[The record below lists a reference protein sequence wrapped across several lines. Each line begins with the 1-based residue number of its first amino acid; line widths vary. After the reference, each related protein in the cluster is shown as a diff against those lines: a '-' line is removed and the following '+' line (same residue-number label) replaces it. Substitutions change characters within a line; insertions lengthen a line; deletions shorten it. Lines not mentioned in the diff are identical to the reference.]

1 MLPRPEAPARRLPY
15 TTADMSERL
24 AKRKAEQFKA
34 DALAKL
40 ANYSPLDNKSGLEK
54 IGSAIGGAV
63 KWLQDNAPESNPI
76 STPINMGGDAGVSM
90 GGQGTG
96 KSLVTEPARLAV
108 RRAVGDITAIP
119 RVGEPSPSY
128 TADQIR
134 EQGVARGVL
143 GAAIDYSQFIPVV
156 AKGAGFTG
164 DAVNAYKLAM
174 MERQANPFPAL
185 RGASNVI
192 DVVEGSRLPARVVKA
207 PATRLAKA
215 QAARDT
221 PYVPQQTG
229 YRTEHTKW
237 WDATKH
243 RNHEVDELGNSF
255 PSIDNYPNH
264 EGIWV
269 THKFNDAL
277 KYGDDIREVDL
288 TNATPIHYDGDGGYF
303 YIRPR
308 TSPAA
313 PATPAT
319 RLGEALAQ
327 RTLDA
332 QAAQGGVRDAGVLR
346 MPGSYPAGERYVFD
360 YNQSDPAYVI
370 DKQSTNAISR
380 SYDKVGPGEKLIDTK
395 GTETGVP
402 GRSYTSNK
410 MIALQSPQGNATLGY
425 DIETRVINGTPQPRI
440 VLQPIS
446 AAKGSVAQVKQLLDF
461 LYGRYK
467 NAVIDWGNISTE
479 LPNELFY
486 EYNNRFPVRT
496 VGESV
501 GNPLENF
508 NAPKTNINVLLDTP
522 QRGTI
527 PYTELYD
534 AIGVLDNNRIYPTS
548 EFKQLIQKFGFQGR
562 EREVLDAFARREGIV
577 EPSRLS
583 SWQKFV
589 NEMQRQ
595 IDMGDYFNQ

>member
-1 MLPRPEAPARRLPY
+1 MLPRAEAPARRLPY

-24 AKRKAEQFKA
+24 AKRKAEQEAAAQAQANQALRFGVTNPPAVKKDEPWYR
-34 DALAKL
+34 DALGAV
-40 ANYSPLDNKSGLEK
+40 
-54 IGSAIGGAV
+54 GGAIKSV
-63 KWLQDNAPESNPI
+63 YENIPMSNPV
-76 STPINMGGDAGVSM
+76 STPVNMGGDAGVSM
-90 GGQGTG
+90 GGQGTV

-134 EQGVARGVL
+134 DQGVALGVL

-192 DVVEGSRLPARVVKA
+192 DVVPGSRLPARVVE
-207 PATRLAKA
+207 P
-215 QAARDT
+215 
-221 PYVPQQTG
+221 P
-229 YRTEHTKW
+229 
-237 WDATKH
+237 
-243 RNHEVDELGNSF
+243 
-255 PSIDNYPNH
+255 
-264 EGIWV
+264 
-269 THKFNDAL
+269 
-277 KYGDDIREVDL
+277 
-288 TNATPIHYDGDGGYF
+288 
-303 YIRPR
+303 
-308 TSPAA
+308 
-313 PATPAT
+313 TPAT
-319 RLGEALAQ
+319 RLGESLAQ

-332 QAAQGGVRDAGVLR
+332 RAAQVGVRDAGVLR

-410 MIALQSPQGNATLGY
+410 MVALQSPQGNATLGY

-446 AAKGSVAQVKQLLDF
+446 AAKGSIAQVKQLLDF

-522 QRGTI
+522 QRGAI

-548 EFKQLIQKFGFQGR
+548 EFKQLIQKFGLQGR